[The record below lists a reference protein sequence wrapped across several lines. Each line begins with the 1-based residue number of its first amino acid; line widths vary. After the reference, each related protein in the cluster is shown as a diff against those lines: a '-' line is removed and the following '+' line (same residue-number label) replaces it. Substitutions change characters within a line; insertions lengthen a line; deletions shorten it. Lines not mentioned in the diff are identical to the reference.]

1 MSDSPLID
9 APPAHE
15 EQGAQRLQAYAFS
28 VIKVNDEYVKS
39 GFKRKLMG

>member
-1 MSDSPLID
+1 MLRHLMKNKEPN
-9 APPAHE
+9 E
-15 EQGAQRLQAYAFS
+15 YAFS